1 MKSQTPPKTHHKQR
15 STMVRKGMV
24 CFGVLAAAILF
35 YFSLFRLDEIMSV
48 VSGVLGALQ
57 PVIYGV
63 AIAYLL
69 NPVMLTC
76 QKHLDPFF
84 KKHCRSERKALS
96 WSKALSI
103 TVAMLVGVSFLVILG
118 LLIIPQLSE
127 SIVKLVDDLPGYLDQ
142 FMVWVNATLNS
153 PEDWAKTLS
162 KLVEDGVQH
171 LEQWM
176 KTSLLGYATDM
187 LSYVTS
193 GIISVVNMVLNLL
206 IGLVVAIYTLNE
218 KKKFIGQSKKF
229 LYAVFKP
236 QRANEI
242 IDTVRHG
249 HKIFGGFLY
258 GKILDSIIVG
268 LITFVVLSIMRM
280 PYTLLV
286 SVIVGVTNIIPFFG
300 PFIGAIPS
308 AFLILLA
315 SPMQGLY
322 FIVFIIIL
330 QQIDGNIIGP
340 KILGNTTG
348 ISEFWVTFALLLFG
362 GLFGVV
368 GMIIGVPTFAVIYY
382 LVKTWLHKRMARRH
396 MPESSE
402 DYIEAVHMD
411 EDSLEL
417 LYEESV
423 TATADTTQ
431 PPSVS

>member
-1 MKSQTPPKTHHKQR
+1 
-15 STMVRKGMV
+15 MVRKGMV

-48 VSGVLGALQ
+48 ISGVVRALQ

-69 NPVMLTC
+69 NPVMLVS
-76 QKHLDPFF
+76 QKFLDPLLI
-84 KKHCRSERKALS
+84 KHCKSQTKALS
-96 WSKALSI
+96 WSKAISI
-103 TVAMLVGVSFLVILG
+103 VIAMLVGVSFLVVLG

-127 SIVKLVDDLPGYLDQ
+127 SIIKLVDDLPGYLDQ

-162 KLVEDGVQH
+162 KLVADGVQH

-206 IGLVVAIYTLNE
+206 IGLVVAVYTLNE

-229 LYAVFKP
+229 LFAVFKP
-236 QRANEI
+236 HQANEI

-268 LITFVVLSIMRM
+268 LITFVVLSFMRM

-315 SPMQGLY
+315 SPVQGLY
-322 FIVFIIIL
+322 FIIFIIIL
-330 QQIDGNIIGP
+330 QQLDGNIIGP

-368 GMIIGVPTFAVIYY
+368 GMIVGVPTFAVIYY
-382 LVKTWLHKRMARRH
+382 LVKTWLHKRIAKRQ
-396 MPESSE
+396 MPVNSE

-417 LYEESV
+417 LYEDGAPDLGDSPV
-423 TATADTTQ
+423 ADDPET
-431 PPSVS
+431 